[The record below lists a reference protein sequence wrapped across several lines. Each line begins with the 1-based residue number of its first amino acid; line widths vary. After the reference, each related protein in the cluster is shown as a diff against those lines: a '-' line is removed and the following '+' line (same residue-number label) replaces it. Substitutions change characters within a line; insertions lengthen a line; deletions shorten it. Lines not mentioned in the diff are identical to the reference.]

1 MHIVFD
7 PLAQQEFAEAVEWYD
22 GQVSGLGTR
31 FSHEARSSLNILLN
45 YPEIG
50 SEERPGIRR
59 FTIKK
64 FPYKLIYAIIDEEV
78 TTQAGVFLGKRAGP
92 GAPSSSSAGLESARS
107 ALSSGPFVAPA

>member
-31 FSHEARSSLNILLN
+31 FSHEVRSSLNILLN

-64 FPYKLIYAIIDEEV
+64 FPYKLIYAIIDEEIYV
-78 TTQAGVFLGKRAGP
+78 LAVAHGHRKPSYWIDRGK
-92 GAPSSSSAGLESARS
+92 
-107 ALSSGPFVAPA
+107 